1 MLKALQIT
9 PHLSSKLPDTTSWL
23 KSEENEAGEV
33 EQAAEVTERACGRRE
48 SPRQVVCCWP
58 ASPLSGERRSP

>member
-33 EQAAEVTERACGRRE
+33 EQAAEVTERACGRCRVQGRL
-48 SPRQVVCCWP
+48 SAVGL
-58 ASPLSGERRSP
+58 PLP